1 MSELPETEPQELK
14 KDAET
19 PVSPAPEKKEEP
31 SQEKPQPE
39 KKKGRAAG
47 ILFDTLLVLILLGA
61 LGAGAW
67 YTKQQL
73 DVYHVP
79 TPLELAQAEH
89 LELCKQHQQL
99 QDAAYKAD
107 EQLHMRER
115 ITNLDL
121 QLSECSRKIQ
131 EIKQNINIE
140 NERVLAIQR
149 EIIQEDKTSRS
160 VAKSLLI
167 GLPIGNAS
175 TTNGRVYP
183 DAIIHRIE
191 SGRITLRTPNGQVRF
206 PLSQLVKENLP
217 DMARYA
223 FGLDDMVDTS
233 DFELP
238 SGKKAGKR
246 RQGKLISPR
255 KPSTQVQEPSYE
267 PESKGPVV
275 NTQAPQQGAINVQP
289 ELIPDEQG
297 TWEAPQ
303 GELPI
308 AE

>member
-1 MSELPETEPQELK
+1 MSEQAEKETTELK
-14 KDAET
+14 KTEEA
-19 PVSPAPEKKEEP
+19 PAPQATEQK
-31 SQEKPQPE
+31 PE
-39 KKKGRAAG
+39 KKKGRVAG
-47 ILFDTLLVLILLGA
+47 ILFDFVLVLLLLGA
-61 LGAGAW
+61 IGTGAW
-67 YTKQQL
+67 YTLQQL
-73 DVYHVP
+73 ETYHVP

-131 EIKQNINIE
+131 ELKQNINIE
-140 NERVLAIQR
+140 HERVLAIQR
-149 EIIQEDKTSRS
+149 EIIQEDKTSRT
-160 VAKSLLI
+160 VAKNLLI

-206 PLSQLVKENLP
+206 LLSQLVKENLP

-223 FGLDDMVDTS
+223 FGLDDMVDIS
-233 DFELP
+233 DFEVP
-238 SGKKAGKR
+238 AGKKAHKR

-255 KPSTQVQEPSYE
+255 KPSTLVKEPSYE
-267 PESKGPVV
+267 PESQGPVV

-289 ELIPDEQG
+289 ELIPGEQDN
-297 TWEAPQ
+297 WEAPS

>member
-89 LELCKQHQQL
+89 LELCKQHQQI

-121 QLSECSRKIQ
+121 QLNESSRKIQ
-131 EIKQNINIE
+131 ELKQNINIE
-140 NERVLAIQR
+140 HERVLAIQR

-233 DFELP
+233 DFEIP
-238 SGKKAGKR
+238 IGKKR

-255 KPSTQVQEPSYE
+255 KPSTQVKEPSYE
-267 PESKGPVV
+267 PESQGPVV
-275 NTQAPQQGAINVQP
+275 NTQAPQQGVINVQP
-289 ELIPDEQG
+289 ELLPGEQDN
-297 TWEAPQ
+297 WEAPN

-308 AE
+308 AD

>member
-1 MSELPETEPQELK
+1 MSEQAEKETTELK
-14 KDAET
+14 KTEEA
-19 PVSPAPEKKEEP
+19 PAPQATEQK
-31 SQEKPQPE
+31 PE
-39 KKKGRAAG
+39 KKKGRVAG
-47 ILFDTLLVLILLGA
+47 ILFDFVLVLLLLGA
-61 LGAGAW
+61 IGAGAW
-67 YTKQQL
+67 YTLQQL
-73 DVYHVP
+73 ETYHVP

-89 LELCKQHQQL
+89 LELCKQHQLL

-131 EIKQNINIE
+131 ELKQNINIE
-140 NERVLAIQR
+140 HERVLAIQR

-160 VAKSLLI
+160 VAKNLLI

-206 PLSQLVKENLP
+206 LLSQLVKENLP

-233 DFELP
+233 DFEIP
-238 SGKKAGKR
+238 AGKKAHKR

-255 KPSTQVQEPSYE
+255 KPSTLVKEPSYE
-267 PESKGPVV
+267 PESQGPVV

-289 ELIPDEQG
+289 ELIPGEQDN
-297 TWEAPQ
+297 WEAPS